1 MATITSLGVGSG
13 LDLTGLLDQLQAA
26 ERGKLAPITL
36 QKQQQQAKIS
46 AFGQLQTSLNAFQDA
61 VEKIN
66 DPKLYQSLSA
76 NVRGTGSGEAIKAT
90 AAAEALPGSYRVD
103 VSQLATSGTL
113 ASSRVDASDQAL
125 DLQGATAL
133 QLTFGS
139 GEGVATKT
147 VDITIAD
154 GSSLADIRDAINA
167 DKQAGVN
174 ATIINDGTGY
184 RLALSSK
191 TTGAE
196 ASIESFSFVDAD
208 SAAVT
213 GPFAE
218 DALTK
223 RPGEN
228 AALTV
233 NGIAIS
239 SAENSIEGA
248 IQGVTLNLAELTIA
262 DGETASST
270 INIERDT
277 LKQREA
283 INGFVKAFNDLKG
296 TIGKLTSFTGDSETA
311 GELVG
316 DNTVRTIESRL
327 RSVLTG
333 GVGGGELS
341 TLSQLGITLQRDGKL
356 KVDDDT
362 LNDLVAN
369 NPQALSDFFT
379 GENEGGGM
387 AGRLNTTIEQML
399 GNNGVVKLAISGAE
413 NRVKSLDDRFERME
427 KTIEGTI
434 SRYRK
439 QFSQLD
445 SMIAQMNSMSS
456 YLTQQ
461 FDALDSQ
468 LGRKK

>member
-36 QKQQQQAKIS
+36 QKKQQQAKIS

-61 VEKIN
+61 VAKIN

-76 NVRGTGSGEAIKAT
+76 NVRGTGGGEAIKAT
-90 AAAEALPGSYRVD
+90 AAADALPGSYRVE

-113 ASSRVDASDQAL
+113 ASNRVGERDAAM

-133 QLTFGS
+133 QLTFGD
-139 GEGVATKT
+139 GESVA
-147 VDITIAD
+147 INIAE

-167 DKQAGVN
+167 DKEAGVN

-191 TTGAE
+191 TTGAD
-196 ASIESFSFVDAD
+196 ASVENFSFVDAGGTVV
-208 SAAVT
+208 S

-218 DALTK
+218 DAATK
-223 RPGEN
+223 RSGEN

-233 NGIAIS
+233 NGITIS

-248 IQGVTLNLAELTIA
+248 IQGVTLNLTELDIV
-262 DGETASST
+262 DGEMASST

-296 TIGKLTSFTGDSETA
+296 TIGKLTRFTGDSETA
-311 GELVG
+311 GELLG

-333 GVGGGELS
+333 GVEGGELS
-341 TLSQLGITLQRDGKL
+341 TLNQLGITLQRDGKL
-356 KVDDDT
+356 KVDEETLDD
-362 LNDLVAN
+362 LIAN
-369 NPQALSDFFT
+369 NPQALNAFFA
-379 GENEGGGM
+379 GENEGEGM
-387 AGRLNTTIEQML
+387 AGRLNTTIEQVL

-434 SRYRK
+434 SRYRT
-439 QFSQLD
+439 QFGQLD
-445 SMIAQMNSMSS
+445 AMIAQMNSMSS

>member
-13 LDLTGLLDQLQAA
+13 LDLTGLLDQLQVA

-36 QKQQQQAKIS
+36 QKKQQQAKIS

-61 VEKIN
+61 VAKIN

-76 NVRGTGSGEAIKAT
+76 NVRGTGGGEAIKAT
-90 AAAEALPGSYRVD
+90 AAADALPGSYRVE

-113 ASSRVDASDQAL
+113 ASNRVGERDAAM

-133 QLTFGS
+133 QLTFGD
-139 GEGVATKT
+139 GESVA
-147 VDITIAD
+147 INIAE

-167 DKQAGVN
+167 DKEAGVN

-191 TTGAE
+191 TTGAD
-196 ASIESFSFVDAD
+196 ASVENFSFVDAGGTVV
-208 SAAVT
+208 S

-218 DALTK
+218 DAATK
-223 RPGEN
+223 RSGEN

-233 NGIAIS
+233 NGITIS

-248 IQGVTLNLAELTIA
+248 IQGVTLNLTELDIV
-262 DGETASST
+262 DGEMASST

-296 TIGKLTSFTGDSETA
+296 TIGKLTRFTGDSETA
-311 GELVG
+311 GELLG

-333 GVGGGELS
+333 GVEGGELS
-341 TLSQLGITLQRDGKL
+341 TLNQLGITLQRDGKL
-356 KVDDDT
+356 KVDEETLDD
-362 LNDLVAN
+362 LIAN
-369 NPQALSDFFT
+369 NPQALNAFFA
-379 GENEGGGM
+379 GENEGEGM
-387 AGRLNTTIEQML
+387 AGRLNTTIEQVL

-434 SRYRK
+434 SRYRT
-439 QFSQLD
+439 QFGQLD
-445 SMIAQMNSMSS
+445 AMIAQMNSMSS

>member
-36 QKQQQQAKIS
+36 QKKQQQAKIS
-46 AFGQLQTSLNAFQDA
+46 AFGQLQTSLNSFQDA
-61 VEKIN
+61 VAKIN

-76 NVRGTGSGEAIKAT
+76 NVRGDAIKAT
-90 AAAEALPGSYRVD
+90 AAADALPGSYRVE

-113 ASSRVDASDQAL
+113 ASNRVGERDAAL

-133 QLTFGS
+133 QLTFGD
-139 GEGVATKT
+139 GES
-147 VDITIAD
+147 VDINITE

-167 DKQAGVN
+167 DKEAGVN

-191 TTGAE
+191 TTGAD
-196 ASIESFSFVDAD
+196 ASIESFSFVDID
-208 SAAVT
+208 GTVVP

-296 TIGKLTSFTGDSETA
+296 TIGKLTSFTGDRETA

-333 GVGGGELS
+333 GVEGGELS
-341 TLSQLGITLQRDGKL
+341 TLNQLGITLQRDGKL
-356 KVDDDT
+356 KVDEET
-362 LNDLVAN
+362 LDDLVAN
-369 NPQALSDFFT
+369 NPQALNDFFA
-379 GENEGGGM
+379 GENEGDGM

-434 SRYRK
+434 SRYRT
-439 QFSQLD
+439 QFGQLD
-445 SMIAQMNSMSS
+445 AMISQMNSMSS

-461 FDALDSQ
+461 FDALDNQ

>member
-36 QKQQQQAKIS
+36 QKKQQQAKIS
-46 AFGQLQTSLNAFQDA
+46 AFGQLQTSLNSFQDA
-61 VEKIN
+61 VAKIN

-76 NVRGTGSGEAIKAT
+76 NVRGTGGGEAIKAT
-90 AAAEALPGSYRVD
+90 AAADALPGSYRVE

-113 ASSRVDASDQAL
+113 ASNRVAERDAAM

-133 QLTFGS
+133 QLTFGDGGS
-139 GEGVATKT
+139 VA
-147 VDITIAD
+147 INIAE

-167 DKQAGVN
+167 DKDAGVN

-191 TTGAE
+191 TTGAD
-196 ASIESFSFVDAD
+196 ASIESFSFVDTD
-208 SAAVT
+208 GAVVP

-218 DALTK
+218 DAATK
-223 RPGEN
+223 RSGEN

-233 NGIAIS
+233 NGITIS

-248 IQGVTLNLAELTIA
+248 IQGVTLNLTELDIM

-296 TIGKLTSFTGDSETA
+296 TIGKLTRFTDDSETA
-311 GELVG
+311 GELLG

-333 GVGGGELS
+333 GVEGGELS
-341 TLSQLGITLQRDGKL
+341 TLNQLGITLQRDGKL
-356 KVDDDT
+356 KVDEET
-362 LNDLVAN
+362 LDGLIAN
-369 NPQALSDFFT
+369 NPQALNAFFA
-379 GENEGGGM
+379 GENEGEGM
-387 AGRLNTTIEQML
+387 AGRLNTTIEQVL

-434 SRYRK
+434 SRYRT
-439 QFSQLD
+439 QFGQLD
-445 SMIAQMNSMSS
+445 AMIAQMNSMSS

-461 FDALDSQ
+461 FDALDNQ